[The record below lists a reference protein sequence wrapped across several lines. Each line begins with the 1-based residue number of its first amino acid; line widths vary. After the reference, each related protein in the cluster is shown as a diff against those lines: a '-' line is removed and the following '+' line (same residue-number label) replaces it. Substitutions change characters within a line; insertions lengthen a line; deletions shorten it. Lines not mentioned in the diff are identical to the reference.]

1 MTECRGRLEAVS
13 AMLDGELLP
22 EEELDLRRHVDTCE
36 VCAAWRR
43 QLEAL
48 SAGVAASLGR
58 ERAPRALTQEIEKLA
73 PRRGRLGAIA
83 AGLAAA
89 SATAVV
95 LVMLLPRGELASG
108 LFVDDHRKLI
118 SGRTALA
125 VPSSDLGEVARGLSE
140 RLPFRIE
147 VEPIAGAEL
156 RGGHDCTLRGQ
167 RAAYLQYERRGE
179 PVSVFVLPGSVRTSA
194 RAESCERIGGESLCA
209 FSGLHETLTVV
220 ASSHE
225 AARAFRTAAHVVARP

>member
-13 AMLDGELLP
+13 ALVDGELSP
-22 EEELDLRRHVDTCE
+22 EEELDLRRHVDACE

-58 ERAPRALTQEIEKLA
+58 ERAPRALTREIERLA
-73 PRRGRLGAIA
+73 PKRGRLGIVAASLVAAIA
-83 AGLAAA
+83 AAA
-89 SATAVV
+89 V
-95 LVMLLPRGELASG
+95 LVILLQRAELASG
-108 LFVDDHRKLI
+108 LFVDDHRKLV

-125 VPSSDLGEVARGLSE
+125 VPSSDPGEVARGLGE
-140 RLPFRIE
+140 RLPFQIE
-147 VEPIAGAEL
+147 VEQIAGAEL
-156 RGGHDCTLRGQ
+156 RGGHDCTLRGR

-194 RAESCERIGGESLCA
+194 RADSCERIGGESLCA
-209 FSGLHETLTVV
+209 FAGLHETVAVV
-220 ASSHE
+220 ASSNE
-225 AARAFRTAAHVVARP
+225 AAQAFRTAAHVVARP